1 MVGWRPRIGVL
12 VPPGN
17 PTVEPELYRMAPP
30 GVTIHFA
37 RLQGFEAP
45 NAPGAA
51 SGMAERTLAYLDSLP
66 GPARALAAVRPS
78 VVVLAHTAS
87 SYATGFAHEK
97 DLIDRIASLTGTPAL
112 TAARA
117 VLTALQQLRVKK
129 VALGTPYPEAI
140 SAQGKAY
147 WTAAGFDVVGYH
159 RLADVDDIYAETEDR
174 AYQLARQADVSTA
187 EAVLLSG
194 TGLPTVSV
202 LDVLEQDLGKPVISS
217 TQACLW
223 QALRLAGVRQR
234 IHGFGRLLRE
244 L

>member
-1 MVGWRPRIGVL
+1 MFGWRARIGVL

-17 PTVEPELYRMAPP
+17 PTVEPELYRMAPA

-37 RLQGFEAP
+37 RLQAFDSGTT
-45 NAPGAA
+45 PGSVA
-51 SGMAERTLAYLDSLP
+51 GMAQRTLAYLDSLP
-66 GPARALAAVRPS
+66 DPARALASVRPA

-87 SYATGFAHEK
+87 SYATGFANEH

-117 VLTALQQLRVKK
+117 VLAALQHLGVKK
-129 VALGTPYPEAI
+129 LGLGTPYPEAI

-147 WTAAGFDVVGYH
+147 WTAAGFDIVGYH
-159 RLADVDDIYAETEDR
+159 RLADVTDIYAENEER
-174 AYQLARQADVSTA
+174 AYQLARRANVPAAD
-187 EAVLLSG
+187 AVLLSG

-223 QALRLAGVRQR
+223 QALRLAGVRQA
-234 IHGFGRLLRE
+234 ILGFGRLLRE
-244 L
+244 P